1 MCEQGPKKHQKL
13 NVSEK
18 LGDSKASRYL
28 KETDKIHLE
37 DKESLYCIQQ
47 VRLTVEAS
55 PMLTLQTILDQE
67 VDEAEALCLPP
78 VLPQP
83 ASIIEVRG

>member
-1 MCEQGPKKHQKL
+1 MKLQKL

-55 PMLTLQTILDQE
+55 HMP
-67 VDEAEALCLPP
+67 C
-78 VLPQP
+78 
-83 ASIIEVRG
+83 